1 LARQP
6 ETAKVARRSSKSE
19 GGLFNLE
26 PTLFCLEPAA
36 ANNRPTRMHGT
47 LEPIKLAA
55 TPRRS
60 TTARIIALA
69 VAAGI
74 VAGAL
79 LVYTPLGDQ
88 LFTFLGITD
97 PKDCG

>member
-6 ETAKVARRSSKSE
+6 KTAKVARRSSKSE
-19 GGLFNLE
+19 GGLFILNT
-26 PTLFCLEPAA
+26 TLFCLEPAVA
-36 ANNRPTRMHGT
+36 KNRPSYMHGT
-47 LEPIKLAA
+47 LEPIKLVAM
-55 TPRRS
+55 RRRPIK
-60 TTARIIALA
+60 AIIILLA
-69 VAAGI
+69 VVAGI

-88 LFTFLGITD
+88 LFTFFGITD